1 MRRGSHQEGP
11 AIYSADDLEFKFSFV
26 FYLVVLLFSFLNKN
40 DHSLGQIS
48 VIGSKTEAN

>member
-11 AIYSADDLEFKFSFV
+11 AIYSADDLEFKVSFV
-26 FYLVVLLFSFLNKN
+26 FYLVLLFSFLNKN

-48 VIGSKTEAN
+48 VIGSKTEDN